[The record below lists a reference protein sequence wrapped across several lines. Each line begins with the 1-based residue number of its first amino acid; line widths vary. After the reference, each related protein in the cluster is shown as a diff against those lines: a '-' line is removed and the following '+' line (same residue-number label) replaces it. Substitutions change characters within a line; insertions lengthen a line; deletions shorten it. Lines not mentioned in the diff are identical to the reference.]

1 MVYANIKAFVDTRL
15 LLGQLHPKMV
25 SHTMTAFRGK
35 VVSKE
40 HQKIAVGHGSQSSG
54 DWA

>member
-1 MVYANIKAFVDTRL
+1 MVDANIKAFVDTRL
-15 LLGQLHPKMV
+15 LLGRLHPKMV
-25 SHTMTAFRGK
+25 SHTLTAFGGK